1 MTARSGSPKVRGM
14 LRRLSAAAR
23 ASRLTSREAE
33 LVISIQRQ
41 AAGRRWRPSL
51 RQDAVIRRLHDALAA
66 AEVTIIDD
74 ANITEAQAKAT
85 LRAAR
90 PTRKTAADI
99 LKLEGIEQ

>member
-1 MTARSGSPKVRGM
+1 MTAPPISPRVYGK
-14 LRRLSAAAR
+14 LRTLSAAAR
-23 ASRLTSREAE
+23 AGRLTSREAE
-33 LVISIQRQ
+33 FVISIQRQ
-41 AAGRRWRPSL
+41 AARPRWRPSL